1 MGTSLVQGQVILF
14 ISPDGTLGRVELKN
28 ETSDENDPQKNNIEQ
43 KCRNVC
49 KSQKV
54 YAKDS
59 ETVVIK
65 KKINLNEIL
74 IPPLLN

>member
-1 MGTSLVQGQVILF
+1 MVQGQVILF

-43 KCRNVC
+43 KCRNVG
-49 KSQKV
+49 KPQKV

-59 ETVVIK
+59 ETIVIK
-65 KKINLNEIL
+65 KKSI
-74 IPPLLN
+74 